1 MQRDVIGLPTG
12 EQGIQFADSRNDM
25 SGVERR
31 NNLLHGRRNR
41 RMVFHVRLAN
51 VAVDHQQQRVT
62 HDHFFSLEMIQDKS
76 ENIAK
81 HGNHLSLAML
91 LPLMTAACAILQI
104 DVIEA
109 YPAQVGDGGNQ
120 EMVLGVDQFVTS
132 NQLSR
137 QLASRQPVGRT
148 FGQIIDSRARHA
160 RNGNH
165 PLLRHPYSESIRKR
179 YSTVAYRLVDTVIF
193 NFKHKIQQRNNGRNL
208 LLTEHQKHWG
218 VDQWAAYLSSQE
230 LPCMPRSKARL
241 LELEAEKGERLAA
254 CDLADIAAADP
265 FLCLRLLREA
275 ENHRAQRLGH
285 ETTNPLGTVM
295 QLGTDAVH
303 ELMLAC
309 PETDESNL
317 GLAECEARAHLASRL
332 ALRWGAA
339 RADISP
345 DEVAMAAL
353 LSEIGE
359 LLLWSFAEELPL
371 AALEAL
377 HSGRSPRSLQAQV
390 DTCGFRFKDLTLKCA
405 LIWHLPSLLTQ
416 LIRGID
422 NTRANLSRL
431 CVDTARHISS
441 GPDDPA
447 LPADIAAA
455 KNLIPGVSLEWLA
468 EQLPGLDEEHVAAI
482 ALKAA
487 DLLDPTHH

>member
-1 MQRDVIGLPTG
+1 M
-12 EQGIQFADSRNDM
+12 
-25 SGVERR
+25 
-31 NNLLHGRRNR
+31 
-41 RMVFHVRLAN
+41 
-51 VAVDHQQQRVT
+51 
-62 HDHFFSLEMIQDKS
+62 
-76 ENIAK
+76 
-81 HGNHLSLAML
+81 
-91 LPLMTAACAILQI
+91 
-104 DVIEA
+104 
-109 YPAQVGDGGNQ
+109 
-120 EMVLGVDQFVTS
+120 
-132 NQLSR
+132 
-137 QLASRQPVGRT
+137 
-148 FGQIIDSRARHA
+148 
-160 RNGNH
+160 
-165 PLLRHPYSESIRKR
+165 
-179 YSTVAYRLVDTVIF
+179 
-193 NFKHKIQQRNNGRNL
+193 
-208 LLTEHQKHWG
+208 LTEHQKHWG
-218 VDQWAAYLSSQE
+218 VDQWAAYLSSQQ

-241 LELEAEKGERLAA
+241 LELEGEKGERLAA

-303 ELMLAC
+303 KLMLDC
-309 PETDESNL
+309 PETDESNH

-332 ALRWGAA
+332 ALHWGAA

-359 LLLWSFAEELPL
+359 LLLWSFAKELPL
-371 AALEAL
+371 AALAAL

-390 DTCGFRFKDLTLKCA
+390 DTCGFRFKDMTLKCA
-405 LIWHLPSLLTQ
+405 LIWHLPPLLTQ

-431 CVDTARHISS
+431 CVDTARHIGS

-455 KNLIPGVSLEWLA
+455 KQLIPGASLEWLT
-468 EQLPGLDEEHVAAI
+468 EQLPGLDEDHVAAI

-487 DLLDPTHH
+487 DLLDPIHH